1 MIPVRKLEPRL
12 TEAEQF
18 DVIKTSLDHT
28 LAVPPLVAPSEK
40 KGRDP
45 VFQQVGSTP
54 ALLWCMQD
62 ASHTLHAVTKQLVA
76 LAFKVAHT
84 DL

>member
-1 MIPVRKLEPRL
+1 MPDRKLEPRL

-18 DVIKTSLDHT
+18 DVVKTSLDHT
-28 LAVPPLVAPSEK
+28 LAVPPLVATSEK

-54 ALLWCMQD
+54 VLLGYM
-62 ASHTLHAVTKQLVA
+62 SHAVP
-76 LAFKVAHT
+76 
-84 DL
+84 